1 MFRLFR
7 DKKNGSGSTSSLG
20 SVANDSNGSTTN
32 SSATSMHS
40 VRSNRSGSSLATT
53 GTSSTNKKAYTK
65 QEQETELVLNQAECF
80 EIALQAMDYLLDDHA
95 EKGYTILSEKTQQV
109 ALNQKHYPP
118 GSEMILTL
126 ATGVIQFLEATLGF
140 EASMINKARETMSK
154 AEDQAT
160 KAQNYNIKKNL
171 VTSSYYPPG
180 TEFKVTYTESC
191 LLNALLMLFNE
202 SMMDSAKALYKLRKA
217 YNNLQDL
224 EKLITKA
231 KIMQKRDNDL
241 KGKAN
246 LTESANTTT
255 TTTTTSTTNNNHNN
269 NNNDDIKSMA
279 SSAASF
285 RTANDEDESDSSNT
299 QENNSFKGK
308 TNPSQQSLSSL
319 YSDVPYDLQK
329 TDSSPNLIKLAEK
342 VHDMRDQRLK
352 GSHIGNTPAS
362 NRLRT
367 QLGLQST
374 IKKNTANTTT
384 TKGNETQQFM
394 YLNGDSS
401 NSKPTVDEFIESGCD
416 LCFGIIQVVLSL
428 IPPAIGGVLSIIGFR
443 GNREDGL
450 RLIWRCVQERNI
462 HGGLGLCGLLFYYN
476 GPFQFVDDDFDIP
489 ATTNSV
495 SSLQQSMSSASI
507 SSGSSSSLGAKTG
520 SANREMTSHELLH
533 PGKKLH
539 DELLKARAVFPN
551 SALWI
556 LQEGAVLAGNGK
568 LDEALEVMDSIDLNL
583 IEMKQVKTQL
593 VFNRAI
599 MLVYLQKY
607 ERAAEDF
614 LYLLEINDWSHAFY
628 TYFAGCC
635 YLENYRMCQMGVS
648 TDGLDMSKMDFY
660 REKATTLIYKAP
672 SYLNTKKFMAKNLPF
687 DRFMNRKVTMFQNIA
702 KKYNIKDPLDCIPIS
717 PVNELT
723 YLYDGYTRMYE
734 KNLLN
739 SLKMVIEYKN
749 PAIDLQLEDQETI
762 KEFLTAVIYRRVG
775 KVSEG
780 CEILDQ
786 KIIPKII
793 QSENN
798 GKVKFY
804 KLKDDPWLYPSALY
818 ERALFN
824 WKLEDVKGLKDCR
837 DWLQKSL
844 DFAGDY
850 ELSSRIGMKT
860 KAALSRVQ
868 DEI

>member
-7 DKKNGSGSTSSLG
+7 DKKAGSGSTSSLG
-20 SVANDSNGSTTN
+20 SVANESNGSTAN

-40 VRSNRSGSSLATT
+40 VKSNRSSSSLATT
-53 GTSSTNKKAYTK
+53 GTSSTSKNNKAYTK
-65 QEQETELVLNQAECF
+65 QEQESELILNQAECF

-95 EKGYTILSEKTQQV
+95 EKGYTILSEKAQEV
-109 ALNQKHYPP
+109 ALNQKHHPP

-140 EASMINKARETMSK
+140 EANMINKARETMSK

-160 KAQNYNIKKNL
+160 KAQNYNVKKNL
-171 VTSSYYPPG
+171 ITSSYYPPG

-231 KIMQKRDNDL
+231 KMMQKKDNEL
-241 KGKAN
+241 KEKTG
-246 LTESANTTT
+246 TEENGNDSEKT
-255 TTTTTSTTNNNHNN
+255 H
-269 NNNDDIKSMA
+269 NDDTKSMA
-279 SSAASF
+279 SSVASF
-285 RTANDEDESDSSNT
+285 STANDENESEPSNT
-299 QENNSFKGK
+299 HEDKALGQKG
-308 TNPSQQSLSSL
+308 NISQQSMSSL
-319 YSDVPYDLQK
+319 YSDVPFDMQK

-342 VHDMRDQRLK
+342 VYDMRDQRLK

-367 QLGLQST
+367 QLGLQAT
-374 IKKNTANTTT
+374 MKNTVKDN
-384 TKGNETQQFM
+384 KSNKFM

-489 ATTNSV
+489 ATNSPA
-495 SSLQQSMSSASI
+495 SSLQQSMSSVSI
-507 SSGSSSSLGAKTG
+507 SSASSSSSSSLAATAG
-520 SANREMTSHELLH
+520 SNAREMTSHELLH
-533 PGKKLH
+533 PGKRLH

-583 IEMKQVKTQL
+583 IEMKQVKSQL

-599 MLVYLQKY
+599 MLVFLQKY

-635 YLENYRMCQMGVS
+635 YLENYRMCQMGIS
-648 TDGLDMSKMDFY
+648 TDDLDITKMDFY
-660 REKATTLIYKAP
+660 RERAASLIYKAP

-687 DRFMNRKVTMFQNIA
+687 DRFMSRKVAMFQNIA
-702 KKYNIKDPLDCIPIS
+702 KKHNIEDPLDCIPIS

-739 SLKMVIEYKN
+739 SLKMVTEYKN
-749 PAIDLQLEDQETI
+749 PAIELQLEDQETI
-762 KEFLTAVIYRRVG
+762 KEFLTAVIYRRIG
-775 KVSEG
+775 KIAEG

-824 WKLEDVKGLKDCR
+824 WKLEDVKGLKDCK